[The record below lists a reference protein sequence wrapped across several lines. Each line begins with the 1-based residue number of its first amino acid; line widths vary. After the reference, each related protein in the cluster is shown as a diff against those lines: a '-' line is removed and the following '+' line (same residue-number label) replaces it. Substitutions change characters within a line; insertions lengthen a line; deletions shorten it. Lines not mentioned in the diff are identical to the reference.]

1 MVEMFNSLFE
11 KLDRD
16 LVKRESTLRN
26 LPSRLLSCAFPSV
39 SSRIA
44 TLSSF
49 SSNNTYESELEPCGS
64 PNTIV
69 TCIKWIQVVG
79 IFLFFFPYLDI
90 ETVRPHTLVVS
101 STFLLRSLE
110 VYKIRERRGG
120 KKVTFALTSRAEK
133 SGKKF
138 SNEGCGDRAAW
149 WLKFAMRKLWNHF
162 APRVLLK
169 AQLVPGLSNFQC
181 KIDMRRDT
189 RQFLN
194 EDSSV
199 SNLYIY
205 IYFRVIE
212 PRFIIIPHFRIK
224 F

>member
-1 MVEMFNSLFE
+1 M
-11 KLDRD
+11 
-16 LVKRESTLRN
+16 
-26 LPSRLLSCAFPSV
+26 RLTKYDCHVYQVDSSCWYFP
-39 SSRIA
+39 
-44 TLSSF
+44 
-49 SSNNTYESELEPCGS
+49 
-64 PNTIV
+64 
-69 TCIKWIQVVG
+69 
-79 IFLFFFPYLDI
+79 FFFPYLDI
-90 ETVRPHTLVVS
+90 ETVRPHALVVS

>member
-1 MVEMFNSLFE
+1 M
-11 KLDRD
+11 
-16 LVKRESTLRN
+16 
-26 LPSRLLSCAFPSV
+26 SRLESQRCPLLVPTTRT
-39 SSRIA
+39 SRNWSLAAHQIR
-44 TLSSF
+44 S
-49 SSNNTYESELEPCGS
+49 
-64 PNTIV
+64 TIV

-205 IYFRVIE
+205 FRVIE